1 MSATAA
7 PEVVSFLAEHPPFDA
22 LAAEDLQRVAG
33 AVEIES
39 HRAGE
44 PIFSQGA
51 RAVEHL
57 RVVRRGAVEIV
68 ADGGVLDLLGEGE
81 MFGHASML
89 SSYPTEFEARA
100 AAAERRVSA
109 PVGLGSVARSLLS
122 QPVVGGAREHEPFQD
137 PSSQPLGALI

>member
-68 ADGGVLDLLGEGE
+68 ADGRVLERNDA
-81 MFGHASML
+81 M
-89 SSYPTEFEARA
+89 RA
-100 AAAERRVSA
+100 AFGRTRYGDYIDYFVE
-109 PVGLGSVARSLLS
+109 GLSIIQHADAGKQAR
-122 QPVVGGAREHEPFQD
+122 
-137 PSSQPLGALI
+137 